1 MLVRNLTTKTSG
13 QNFVTIRGSV
23 TAISFSG
30 GSGRGDLLLLLLLCT
45 TNAAVSLVFVTETP
59 GCDLLTV
66 SESVVAEVG
75 GVRSQARAEAA
86 AL

>member
-23 TAISFSG
+23 TAISCSG
-30 GSGRGDLLLLLLLCT
+30 GSGRGDLLLLLLCT
-45 TNAAVSLVFVTETP
+45 TNAAVSLIFVTETP

-66 SESVVAEVG
+66 SESVVAEV
-75 GVRSQARAEAA
+75 
-86 AL
+86 